1 MRRLAAL
8 LVVIVAFRADA
19 QKDRERR
26 AWEWSNDERIAKR
39 MTMTVKTPSS
49 EIRYRVDG
57 NTNPELLF
65 PLELFQWL
73 VARIEEDG
81 PSLAGAKR
89 HLAPTIGR
97 FGWEEKSF
105 WQQLETVT
113 ARYRELDDKSQ
124 ALDYEAS
131 IAAPA
136 ARRGVDGE
144 IDAVRR
150 ALCPARVAALDDA
163 RRVFGA
169 RFDEFLFAGVAP
181 GLASSSSGSEETYR
195 RTLRI
200 MSGVCE

>member
-8 LVVIVAFRADA
+8 LVVIIAFRVEA

-26 AWEWSNDERIAKR
+26 AWEWTNDERVAKR
-39 MTMTVKTPSS
+39 MTMTIKTPSS
-49 EIRYRVDG
+49 ETRYRVDG

-73 VARIEEDG
+73 IARIEEGG

-89 HLAPTIGR
+89 HLAPLISH
-97 FGWEEKSF
+97 FGWEDRSF

-113 ARYRELDDKSQ
+113 SRYRELEEQSQ
-124 ALDYEAS
+124 VLDYEAS
-131 IAAPA
+131 SSAPA
-136 ARRGVDGE
+136 ARRRVEGE
-144 IDAVRR
+144 IDKVRS
-150 ALCPARVAALDDA
+150 ALCPARVAALEDA

-181 GLASSSSGSEETYR
+181 GLASSSSGNEETYR